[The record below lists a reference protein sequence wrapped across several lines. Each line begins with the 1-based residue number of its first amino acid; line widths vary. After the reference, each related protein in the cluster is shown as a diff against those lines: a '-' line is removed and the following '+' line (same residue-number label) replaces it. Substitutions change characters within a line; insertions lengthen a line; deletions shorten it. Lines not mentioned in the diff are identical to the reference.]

1 MSYYYISNPYNGSAS
16 QMDERARVAA
26 HACGTL
32 LRRGIH
38 AWSPIVHNHA
48 LVRDFSFTLEE
59 RRSLMLPFD
68 FTLLRKARGMIVL
81 TIDGWKES
89 YGVGAEIELCSRE
102 NIPVVYV
109 NPDELDKLG
118 AEIALP

>member
-1 MSYYYISNPYNGSAS
+1 M
-16 QMDERARVAA
+16 QERAGVAA
-26 HACGTL
+26 FVCGTL

-48 LVRDFSFTLEE
+48 LVKDFSFTLEE

-81 TIDGWKES
+81 TIEGWKES
-89 YGVGAEIELCSRE
+89 YGVGAEIELCARE

-109 NPDELDKLG
+109 HPDELNKLG